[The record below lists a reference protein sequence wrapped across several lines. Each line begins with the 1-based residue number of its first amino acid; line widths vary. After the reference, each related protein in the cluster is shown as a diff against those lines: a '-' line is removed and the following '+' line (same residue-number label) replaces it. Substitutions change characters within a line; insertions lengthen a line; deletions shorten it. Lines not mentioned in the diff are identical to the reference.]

1 MRFGKKVSDSNSEEE
16 EKEGRKIVFS
26 AFILLEKFEFEFA
39 KTDFKKG
46 FFLAEVSKPYIEMTK
61 MVGEE

>member
-1 MRFGKKVSDSNSEEE
+1 MKWGEKKEIDSIRIGIGLAWDLEKKVSDSNSEEE

-39 KTDFKKG
+39 
-46 FFLAEVSKPYIEMTK
+46 
-61 MVGEE
+61 